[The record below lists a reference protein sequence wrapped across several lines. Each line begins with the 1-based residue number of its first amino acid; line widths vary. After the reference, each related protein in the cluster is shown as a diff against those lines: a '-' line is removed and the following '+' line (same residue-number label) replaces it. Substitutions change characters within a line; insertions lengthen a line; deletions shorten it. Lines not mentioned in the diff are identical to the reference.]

1 MPGAA
6 ALYAP
11 SCRDSRDKRLKM
23 ARQRAETYY
32 AVASETLPHCIVTGC
47 TAPVVAE
54 VHIDCYADALER
66 FRGIRR
72 GKVRSRRPGDER
84 FFTCQQH
91 MDHDF
96 RMAALQWQRLLF

>member
-11 SCRDSRDKRLKM
+11 SCRDRRDKRLKM
-23 ARQRAETYY
+23 ARRRGETSY

-54 VHIDCYADALER
+54 VHTDCYADALER
-66 FRGIRR
+66 FRGIR

-84 FFTCQQH
+84 FFTCQAH
-91 MDHDF
+91 LDHDG
-96 RMAALQWQRLLF
+96 RMAALQWQLLII